1 MKQKFVL
8 TINPDYMGKSK
19 FPNVREFN
27 TFDEMETY
35 KLGVIMGL
43 SMDKDF
49 KLWDIW
55 DYKITEGDADNER

>member
-1 MKQKFVL
+1 
-8 TINPDYMGKSK
+8 MGKSK

-35 KLGVIMGL
+35 QLGVIIGL